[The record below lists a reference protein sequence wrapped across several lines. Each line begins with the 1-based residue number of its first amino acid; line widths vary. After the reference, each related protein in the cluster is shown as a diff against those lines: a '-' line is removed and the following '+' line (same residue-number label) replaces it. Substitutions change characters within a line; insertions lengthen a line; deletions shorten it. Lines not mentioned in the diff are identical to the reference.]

1 MITSLRHCPSIIF
14 DCDGVI
20 LQSNELKSNAF
31 EKVLAKYDPE
41 IVGAFVEWHK
51 RTGGISR
58 FEKFA
63 NFFRNYLEAE
73 DWQDLT
79 DVACHDFGRIIFEGL
94 CHCPFI
100 PGFEDYLAWSKTE
113 NIPVAVNTGGAQDEI
128 REVFKIRGLLDKFK
142 IVLGSPATK
151 YNNMVNL
158 REMGLL
164 EPGTLYFGD
173 SKLDFDL
180 AQDFILN
187 FVYVEHESEWLEGK
201 AIALQANSQV
211 ILDFRNLL

>member
-1 MITSLRHCPSIIF
+1 
-14 DCDGVI
+14 V
-20 LQSNELKSNAF
+20 A
-31 EKVLAKYDPE
+31 
-41 IVGAFVEWHK
+41 AFVAWHK

-63 NFFRNYLEAE
+63 NFFKNYLEAE
-73 DWQDLT
+73 DWQYLT
-79 DVACHDFGRIIFEGL
+79 DVACLDFGRIIFEGL

-142 IVLGSPATK
+142 VVLGSPTTK

-180 AQDFILN
+180 AQDFVLN
-187 FVYVEHESEWLEGK
+187 FVYVEHESEWQEGK